1 MHFCSICQNMYYI
14 RLDGEDSNKLIYY
27 CRKCGNEDDTLTTTL
42 DNICVSK
49 TTVKKKEGGVKHL
62 VNEYT
67 KLDPTLPRVSNI
79 PCPNAAC
86 ISNREH
92 EKKLLVKIN
101 FLMKLFI
108 CVIMMLNLSLYIYV
122 IYVTLCGKAQKLIKL
137 KKRINK

>member
-14 RLDGEDSNKLIYY
+14 RLDGEDNNKLIYY
-27 CRKCGNEDDTLTTTL
+27 CRKCGHEDDTLIATL

-67 KLDPTLPRVSNI
+67 KLDPTLPRVTNI

-86 ISNREH
+86 ISNRDHGAKEDGEDELPH
-92 EKKLLVKIN
+92 E
-101 FLMKLFI
+101 
-108 CVIMMLNLSLYIYV
+108 V
-122 IYVTLCGKAQKLIKL
+122 IYLRYNDAQLKFVYICNLCDSVWKSAET
-137 KKRINK
+137 N

>member
-14 RLDGEDSNKLIYY
+14 RLDGENSNKLIYY
-27 CRKCGNEDDTLTTTL
+27 CRNCGNEDDTLIATL

-86 ISNREH
+86 ISNRDHGAKEDGEDELPH
-92 EKKLLVKIN
+92 E
-101 FLMKLFI
+101 
-108 CVIMMLNLSLYIYV
+108 V
-122 IYVTLCGKAQKLIKL
+122 IYLRYNDAQLKFVYICNLCDSVWKSAET
-137 KKRINK
+137 N